1 MKPLHLRRARLMAV
15 LFTLGLA
22 ATGCGIGATAA
33 EVDPPG
39 PEYDH
44 CRTVHKVTY
53 QVYDGN
59 IINMQ
64 AIVADKQGFFA
75 RQCLL
80 AEPSRFNNTPSS
92 ISGTV
97 SGDVNFI
104 NSGTDNI
111 PPFRKRGIDV
121 KFIANNLTRPYY
133 SLVVA
138 HDKVGANLKETLR
151 NLHVVGVTTI
161 GGSNEFHGREFISGL
176 GGDPKAVTW
185 IGMGAPASMLAG
197 LENGTVDAVVYFG
210 TTQDVAVASG
220 YGVMVSDPR
229 RPAGPGNPVPPIFKG
244 TGKASMMWAAQ
255 ESFINKNP
263 EATRQF
269 VAALG
274 AASDWIA
281 SKANRDE
288 LYRSMRGEITIPDK
302 VPNAEKVFRDSIDTY
317 ADMIDADIDMDALQK
332 YIEFTKKSRSLDLT
346 ENADD
351 MVWKETP

>member
-1 MKPLHLRRARLMAV
+1 MKPLPLRRTGLITG
-15 LFTLGLA
+15 LLTLGLA
-22 ATGCGIGATAA
+22 ATGCGIGAKVA

-39 PEYDH
+39 SEYDH
-44 CRTVHKVTY
+44 CETVHEITY

-64 AIVADKQGFFA
+64 AIIADKQGFFA
-75 RQCLL
+75 QECLL
-80 AEPSRFNNTPSS
+80 AVPSRFNNTPSS

-111 PPFRKRGIDV
+111 PPFRHRGIEV
-121 KFIANNLTRPYY
+121 KFFANNLTRPYY

-138 HDKVGANLKETLR
+138 DDKVGANLEETME
-151 NLHVVGVTTI
+151 NLDVVGVTTI

-176 GGDPKAVTW
+176 GGDAKAMTW
-185 IGMGAPASMLAG
+185 IGMGAPGSMLAG

-229 RPAGPGNPVPPIFKG
+229 RPAGPDNPVPPAFDEIG
-244 TGKASMMWAAQ
+244 GASMMWGAQ
-255 ESFINKNP
+255 ESFLQNNP
-263 EATRQF
+263 EATKRF
-269 VAALG
+269 TAALG
-274 AASDWIA
+274 SASDWIA
-281 SKANRDE
+281 SEENRDE
-288 LYRSMRGEITIPDK
+288 LYESMRGEINVPDS

-317 ADMIDADIDMDALQK
+317 AGMIDEDIDLEAVQH

-351 MVWKETP
+351 IVWEEAQ